1 MAVTK
6 KTGLDN
12 KNALITQSLGGPGPI
27 AYDESL
33 YTSLDNKRNE
43 IIDYIK
49 LRLGDGMVDVE
60 LDKEHYDLAIKTALL
75 KYRQK
80 SSNSVEESYAFLNL
94 LPETQEYILPTE
106 IMQVRQIYRRGIGSV
121 TGTTASQFEPFASG
135 YLNTYML
142 VAGRVGGLVNY
153 ELFTQYQEMA
163 MRFFGGHMNYTFNN
177 VTKKLTIVRKMPATG
192 KNVFRVNSM
201 TANSATVGSTITIVV
216 NNEFNISAGDSV
228 VINNCP
234 VTGYNGT
241 YSAQTVNVG
250 TKTVTITAAAALG
263 ATTVTGFDLSKTEV
277 TSPVTDSPAEG
288 VLLHIYNYKPDSM
301 ILNDYMSFPWIQDY
315 AYSFAKRILG
325 EARSK
330 FASLAGPSGGT
341 TMNGTALI
349 AEAKEEMDKLEEDL
363 KRYIDG
369 AMPLTW
375 VIG

>member
-1 MAVTK
+1 MAVTIK
-6 KTGLDN
+6 PNLDS
-12 KNALITQSLGGPGPI
+12 KNAIRTDNLGGPGPI

-33 YTSLDNKRNE
+33 YTSLDAKRNE
-43 IIDYIK
+43 IIDYIR

-80 SSNSVEESYAFLNL
+80 SSASVEESYAFLNL
-94 LPETQEYILPTE
+94 LPEVQEYILPSE

-153 ELFTQYQEMA
+153 ELFTQYQELA
-163 MRFFGGHMNYTFNN
+163 MRFFGGHINYTFNN

-192 KNVFRVNSM
+192 KNIFRVNSI
-201 TANSATVGSTITIVV
+201 TATGTSPGSTITV
-216 NNEFNISAGDSV
+216 NVNSEFNIASGDV
-228 VINNCP
+228 VIITNCP
-234 VTGYNGT
+234 VAGYNGN
-241 YSAQTVNVG
+241 YAAQAVNVSA
-250 TKTVTITAAAALG
+250 KTVTLVAINTLA
-263 ATTVTGFDLSKTEV
+263 ATTVSGFALNQTEV
-277 TSPVTDSPAEG
+277 TSPVTDSPAES
-288 VLLHIYNYKPDSM
+288 VMLHVYNYKPDSM
-301 ILNDYMSFPWIQDY
+301 ILNDYMSFPWIQEY
-315 AYSFAKRILG
+315 SYSFAKRILG

-330 FASLAGPSGGT
+330 FAALAGPGGGT
-341 TMNGTALI
+341 TLNGTALI

-369 AMPLTW
+369 ASPLTW

>member
-12 KNALITQSLGGPGPI
+12 KNAIVTQNLGGPGPI
-27 AYDESL
+27 AYDENL
-33 YTSLDNKRNE
+33 YTSLDTKRNE

-60 LDKEHYDLAIKTALL
+60 LDKDHYDLSIKTALL

-94 LPETQEYILPTE
+94 LPETQEYVLPTE

-163 MRFFGGHMNYTFNN
+163 MRFFGGHMNFTFNN

-192 KNVFRVNSM
+192 KNIFRVNSM
-201 TANSATVGSTITIVV
+201 TATGTAVGSTITIVV
-216 NNEFNISAGDSV
+216 NNEFNISVGDSV
-228 VINNCP
+228 VINSCP
-234 VTGYNGT
+234 VSGYNGS
-241 YSAQTVNVG
+241 YSAQSVNIG
-250 TKTVTITAAAALG
+250 AKIVTITASNNLG
-263 ATTVTGFDLSKTEV
+263 STSVTGFDLSKTEV
-277 TSPVTDSPAEG
+277 TSPVTDSPAES

-301 ILNDYMSFPWIQDY
+301 ILNDYMIFPWIQEY
-315 AYSFAKRILG
+315 SYSFAKRILG

-341 TMNGTALI
+341 TLNGTALI

-363 KRYIDG
+363 KRYVDG

>member
-27 AYDESL
+27 AYDEDL
-33 YTSLDNKRNE
+33 YTSLNTKRNE

-60 LDKEHYDLAIKTALL
+60 LDKEHYDLSIKTALL

-94 LPETQEYILPTE
+94 LPETQEYILPNE

-163 MRFFGGHMNYTFNN
+163 MRFFGGFINYTFNN
-177 VTKKLTIVRKMPATG
+177 VTKKLTIVRKMPASG
-192 KNVFRVNSM
+192 KNVFRINSL
-201 TANSATVGSTITIVV
+201 TANATTVGSTITIVV
-216 NNEFNISAGDSV
+216 NNEFNISQGDIV

-234 VTGYNGT
+234 VAGYNGNYT
-241 YSAQTVNVG
+241 AQTVNIS
-250 TKTVTITAAAALG
+250 TKTVTVTSVTTLG
-263 ATTVTGFDLSKTEV
+263 GLSVTGFDASKTEV
-277 TSPVTDSPAEG
+277 TSPVTDSPAES

-301 ILNDYMSFPWIQDY
+301 ILNDYMIFPWIQEY

-330 FASLAGPSGGT
+330 FAQLAGPGGGT
-341 TMNGTALI
+341 QLNGTALI

-363 KRYIDG
+363 KRYVDG

>member
-1 MAVTK
+1 MAVTIK
-6 KTGLDN
+6 PNLDS
-12 KNALITQSLGGPGPI
+12 KNAIRTDNLGGPGPI

-33 YTSLDNKRNE
+33 YTSLDAKRNE
-43 IIDYIK
+43 IIDYIR

-80 SSNSVEESYAFLNL
+80 SSASVEESYAFLNL
-94 LPETQEYILPTE
+94 LPEVQEYILPSE

-153 ELFTQYQEMA
+153 ELFTQYQELA
-163 MRFFGGHMNYTFNN
+163 MRFFGGHINYTFNN

-192 KNVFRVNSM
+192 KNIFRVNSI
-201 TANSATVGSTITIVV
+201 TATSTAPGSTITV
-216 NNEFNISAGDSV
+216 NVNSEFNIASGDVV
-228 VINNCP
+228 VITNCP
-234 VTGYNGT
+234 VAGYNGN
-241 YSAQTVNVG
+241 YAAQAVNVSA
-250 TKTVTITAAAALG
+250 KTVTLVAINTLA
-263 ATTVTGFDLSKTEV
+263 ATTVSGFALNQTEV
-277 TSPVTDSPAEG
+277 TSPVTDSPAES
-288 VLLHIYNYKPDSM
+288 VMLHVYNYKPDSM
-301 ILNDYMSFPWIQDY
+301 ILNDYMSFPWIQEY
-315 AYSFAKRILG
+315 SYSFAKRILG

-330 FASLAGPSGGT
+330 FAALAGPGGGT
-341 TMNGTALI
+341 TLNGTALI

-369 AMPLTW
+369 ASPLTW

>member
-12 KNALITQSLGGPGPI
+12 KNALITQNLGGPGPI
-27 AYDESL
+27 AYDDTL
-33 YTSLDNKRNE
+33 YTTLDTKYNE
-43 IIDYIK
+43 IIDYIR

-94 LPETQEYILPTE
+94 LPETQEYILPAE

-192 KNVFRVNSM
+192 KNVFRVNVM
-201 TANSATVGSTITIVV
+201 TATGTDVGSTITLSV
-216 NNEFNISAGDSV
+216 NSEFNISVGDSV
-228 VINNCP
+228 IINNCP
-234 VTGYNGT
+234 ISGYNGN
-241 YSAQTVNVG
+241 YSAQTVDIG
-250 TKTVTITAAAALG
+250 AKTITITAINTLA
-263 ATTVTGFDLSKTEV
+263 ATTVSGFDLSKTEI
-277 TSPVTDSPAEG
+277 TSPVTDSPAES

-301 ILNDYMSFPWIQDY
+301 ILNDYMIFPWIQDY

-330 FASLAGPSGGT
+330 FASLAGPGGGT
-341 TMNGTALI
+341 TLNGSTLV

-363 KRYIDG
+363 KRYVDG

>member
-1 MAVTK
+1 MAVTIK
-6 KTGLDN
+6 PNLDS
-12 KNALITQSLGGPGPI
+12 KNAIRTDNLGGPGPI

-33 YTSLDNKRNE
+33 YTSLDAKRNE
-43 IIDYIK
+43 IIDYIR

-80 SSNSVEESYAFLNL
+80 SSASVEESYAFLNL
-94 LPETQEYILPTE
+94 LPEVQEYILPSE

-153 ELFTQYQEMA
+153 ELFTQYQELA
-163 MRFFGGHMNYTFNN
+163 MRFFGGHINYTFNN

-192 KNVFRVNSM
+192 KNIFRVNSI
-201 TANSATVGSTITIVV
+201 TATGTAPGSTITV
-216 NNEFNISAGDSV
+216 NVNSEFNIASGDVV
-228 VINNCP
+228 VITNCP
-234 VTGYNGT
+234 VAGYNGN
-241 YSAQTVNVG
+241 YAAQAVNVSA
-250 TKTVTITAAAALG
+250 KTVTLVAINTLA
-263 ATTVTGFDLSKTEV
+263 ATTVSGFALNQTEV
-277 TSPVTDSPAEG
+277 TSPVTDSPAES
-288 VLLHIYNYKPDSM
+288 VMLHVYNYKPDSM
-301 ILNDYMSFPWIQDY
+301 ILNDYMSFPWIQEY
-315 AYSFAKRILG
+315 SYSFAKRILG

-330 FASLAGPSGGT
+330 FAALAGPGGGT
-341 TMNGTALI
+341 TLNGTALI

-369 AMPLTW
+369 ASPLTW